1 MNIKPVF
8 TEAPL
13 VFQGSPCGFLVDK
26 VALGQ
31 CFSPSTS
38 VFPLSVSFHRC
49 SMIIFIRMF
58 LLPEGQT
65 GEAWELFK
73 SSAVSENGVTLDRK
87 ALYLFYCFV
96 ALFFI
101 LQGEM
106 DMWYRHAVSITTVV
120 SFKPNEEV
128 P

>member
-1 MNIKPVF
+1 
-8 TEAPL
+8 
-13 VFQGSPCGFLVDK
+13 
-26 VALGQ
+26 
-31 CFSPSTS
+31 
-38 VFPLSVSFHRC
+38 
-49 SMIIFIRMF
+49 MIIFIRMF

-87 ALYLFYCFV
+87 ALCLFYCFV

-106 DMWYRHAVSITTVV
+106 DMWYRLAVSVTTVV